1 MNGQQVRPSR
11 IFISNPLTAN
21 EDGPAATNPHMKRH
35 LLLSLAATLLALPAL
50 ARDFTYT
57 YEGQTITY
65 TVIDEDAKTCEVKA
79 GTWVYAGNNVSGDLT
94 IPEVADIY
102 SVTSIGAFAFILS
115 SGLTSITIPNSVTS
129 IGDYAFIYCSG
140 LTSVTIPNSVTSI
153 GDYAFCCCSS
163 LQLIEIPGSV
173 KEIGTD
179 AFVSCDKLEAINV
192 ESWNPNYKSIDGVLF
207 DSAATTLIQ
216 FPSEKAEKE
225 YIIPNSVTSIAHDA
239 FYKCRGLTSVIIP
252 NSVTSIGNSAFYY
265 CRGLTSVTIPNA
277 VTSIGSMAFE
287 NCSGLTSVT
296 IPNSVTSI
304 GDHAFKYCSSLQFIE
319 IPGSVQKIG
328 DNAFG
333 NCDKLEAIKV
343 DSSNPY
349 FKSIDGVLF
358 DSSAT
363 TLIQFPKGKAEKE
376 YVIPNSVIS
385 ISDCAL
391 IACSGLTS
399 VTIPNSVT
407 SIGGSAFEDC
417 SGLTSVTIPNSVTSI
432 GNYAFSNCYG
442 LSSITSLAL
451 TPPVCGSGYIF
462 TNSSSTENLY
472 VPYQSVEAYKSA
484 EGWRWFANIVG
495 LEHDETIG
503 GLKYILKPE
512 NKTAVV
518 TYVEPNSLANYEGMQ
533 SVIVPETVEY
543 DGESY
548 TVVGIGDE
556 AFNNCWGLKA
566 VSLPST
572 LQSIGKLAFGYCT
585 SLRSVT
591 IPEEVTIVDNEAFTG
606 CSALA
611 SVTIGNSV
619 ETIGDYAFF
628 GCTGLASLH
637 VPESVKTIGE
647 NAFMGIH
654 WINEVHAKASEPAEA
669 PVSAFSTNAYRNATL
684 VVPDGSVDSYKAHP
698 TWSNFL
704 EIRQNSDIPT
714 KIEVVDGAIVV
725 KGSDNVRV
733 YNASG
738 AQVYSGAAGRI
749 ELPAGIYLVATDS
762 VSKKVRL

>member
-1 MNGQQVRPSR
+1 MRRQ
-11 IFISNPLTAN
+11 
-21 EDGPAATNPHMKRH
+21 
-35 LLLSLAATLLALPAL
+35 LLLSLAATLLALPTL
-50 ARDFTYT
+50 ARDFTFT
-57 YEGQTITY
+57 YEGQTLTY
-65 TVIDEDAKTCEVKA
+65 TVLDEDAKTCKVKA
-79 GTWVYAGNNVSGDLT
+79 GTVLSAGNNVSSDLT
-94 IPEVADIY
+94 IPDVADIY
-102 SVTSIGAFAFILS
+102 TVTAIGDNAFRNCR
-115 SGLTSITIPNSVTS
+115 GLTSVTIPNSVTS
-129 IGDYAFIYCSG
+129 IGDCAFSSCSG

-153 GDYAFCCCSS
+153 GDYAFSYCNG

-173 KEIGTD
+173 IEIGTD
-179 AFVSCDKLEAINV
+179 AF
-192 ESWNPNYKSIDGVLF
+192 
-207 DSAATTLIQ
+207 
-216 FPSEKAEKE
+216 
-225 YIIPNSVTSIAHDA
+225 
-239 FYKCRGLTSVIIP
+239 
-252 NSVTSIGNSAFYY
+252 
-265 CRGLTSVTIPNA
+265 
-277 VTSIGSMAFE
+277 GS
-287 NCSGLTSVT
+287 
-296 IPNSVTSI
+296 
-304 GDHAFKYCSSLQFIE
+304 
-319 IPGSVQKIG
+319 
-328 DNAFG
+328 
-333 NCDKLEAIKV
+333 CDKLEAIKV

-358 DSSAT
+358 DSAAT
-363 TLIQFPKGKAEKE
+363 TLIQFPSGKAEKE
-376 YVIPNSVIS
+376 Y
-385 ISDCAL
+385 A
-391 IACSGLTS
+391 
-399 VTIPNSVT
+399 
-407 SIGGSAFEDC
+407 
-417 SGLTSVTIPNSVTSI
+417 IPNSVTSI
-432 GNYAFSNCYG
+432 GNYAFWGCRGLTSVIIPKSVTSIGYYAFYSCHGLTSVTIPNAVTSIGNYAFYFCSGLTSVTLPNSVTSIGSYAFHLCRGLQLIEIPGSVKKIGTNAFGACDKLEAIKVDSSNPYYKSIDGVLFDSAATTLIQFPCGKAEQEYIISNSVTSIGNCAFWACSGLTSVILPNSVTSIGYDAFYSCYG
-442 LSSITSLAL
+442 LTSITSLAL
-451 TPPVCGSGYIF
+451 TPPVCGSEGIINDY
-462 TNSSSTENLY
+462 SKVDLY
-472 VPYQSVEAYKSA
+472 VPYQAVEAYKSA
-484 EGWRWFANIVG
+484 DIWSKFDNILG

-512 NKTAVV
+512 NMTAVV
-518 TYVEPNSLANYEGMQ
+518 TYAEENSLANYEGMQ
-533 SVIVPETVEY
+533 SVIVPESVAF

-611 SVTIGNSV
+611 SVTIGGSV

-749 ELPAGIYLVATDS
+749 ELPGGIYLVATDS

>member
-1 MNGQQVRPSR
+1 M
-11 IFISNPLTAN
+11 
-21 EDGPAATNPHMKRH
+21 
-35 LLLSLAATLLALPAL
+35 
-50 ARDFTYT
+50 
-57 YEGQTITY
+57 
-65 TVIDEDAKTCEVKA
+65 
-79 GTWVYAGNNVSGDLT
+79 
-94 IPEVADIY
+94 
-102 SVTSIGAFAFILS
+102 
-115 SGLTSITIPNSVTS
+115 
-129 IGDYAFIYCSG
+129 
-140 LTSVTIPNSVTSI
+140 
-153 GDYAFCCCSS
+153 
-163 LQLIEIPGSV
+163 
-173 KEIGTD
+173 
-179 AFVSCDKLEAINV
+179 
-192 ESWNPNYKSIDGVLF
+192 
-207 DSAATTLIQ
+207 
-216 FPSEKAEKE
+216 
-225 YIIPNSVTSIAHDA
+225 
-239 FYKCRGLTSVIIP
+239 
-252 NSVTSIGNSAFYY
+252 
-265 CRGLTSVTIPNA
+265 
-277 VTSIGSMAFE
+277 
-287 NCSGLTSVT
+287 
-296 IPNSVTSI
+296 
-304 GDHAFKYCSSLQFIE
+304 
-319 IPGSVQKIG
+319 
-328 DNAFG
+328 
-333 NCDKLEAIKV
+333 
-343 DSSNPY
+343 
-349 FKSIDGVLF
+349 
-358 DSSAT
+358 
-363 TLIQFPKGKAEKE
+363 
-376 YVIPNSVIS
+376 
-385 ISDCAL
+385 
-391 IACSGLTS
+391 
-399 VTIPNSVT
+399 
-407 SIGGSAFEDC
+407 
-417 SGLTSVTIPNSVTSI
+417 
-432 GNYAFSNCYG
+432 
-442 LSSITSLAL
+442 
-451 TPPVCGSGYIF
+451 CGSRGIVSDY
-462 TNSSSTENLY
+462 SGVDLY
-472 VPYQSVEAYKSA
+472 VPYQAVEAYKSA
-484 EGWRWFANIVG
+484 DIWSKFDNIVG

-518 TYVEPNSLANYEGMQ
+518 TYAEQNSLANYEGMQ
-533 SVIVPETVEY
+533 SVIVPETVAF

-611 SVTIGNSV
+611 SVTIGGSV

-749 ELPAGIYLVATDS
+749 ELPGGIYLVATDS